1 MYIDKGTFFCWMII
15 EQAWIQILTI
25 FKCSVNTWSS
35 PLSLADVA
43 WERRGGGAMSIFHG
57 KPFMGV
63 FLASSEEA
71 NPV

>member
-1 MYIDKGTFFCWMII
+1 MDDHRAGMDSDFNY
-15 EQAWIQILTI
+15 

-43 WERRGGGAMSIFHG
+43 WERREGGAMSSFHG

-63 FLASSEEA
+63 FLASSEEV